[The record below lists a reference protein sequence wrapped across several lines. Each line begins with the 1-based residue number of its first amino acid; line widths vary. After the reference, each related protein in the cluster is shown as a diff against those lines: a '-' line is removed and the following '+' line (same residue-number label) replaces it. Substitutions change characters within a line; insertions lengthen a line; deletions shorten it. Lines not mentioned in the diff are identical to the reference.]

1 MTNDGITQTE
11 VDGGAAL
18 PAAEAAACVACEARS
33 QVSAAPALTGA
44 LLWLCPLCG
53 RAWPTFAEGDRGAMA
68 RGSSDRLNRLN
79 HRSQTP

>member
-1 MTNDGITQTE
+1 MTNYDIAQSE
-11 VDGGAAL
+11 VDGGGGP
-18 PAAEAAACVACEARS
+18 PAAEVAACVACEARS
-33 QVSAAPALTGA
+33 QVSTAPPLTGA
-44 LLWLCPLCG
+44 LHWLCPLCG